1 MNIQTLPPVPF
12 QLPEALENLQ
22 TLAMNARWSWRRPV
36 QNLFRELDPELWS
49 QRATPVR
56 ILRETRNLPA
66 FASNPSFTKRV
77 NEAAQEL
84 QTYLAESPK
93 SEPLVAYFCA
103 EFGLHSSLFLYS
115 GGLGILAGDHCKEA
129 SDLNLPFVAIGLFY
143 RRGFFRQLVD
153 QTGRQEHEYPL
164 IPAEWMPLERVA
176 VDGKPLTIG
185 VEFPG
190 RTVHAAVWRMK
201 VGRITLL
208 LLDTDLPENAPEDR
222 PITSQLYTS
231 GRDMRLH
238 QEIIL
243 GVGGTRALFALGI
256 QPGVYHLNEGHSALL
271 LLERIQTKARAGTSF
286 NEACKAVRESSI
298 LTIHTPVPAGNERF
312 DMKHARALIEPI
324 LAGSGVTAN
333 QITKLAVDSEGD
345 KTTFDMTGLAV
356 RLTRAAN
363 GVSLLH
369 GRTADSTW
377 GTIARKPLIGVTNG
391 VHVPTWLGPHMRA
404 LFETHGASF
413 EPVTDLA
420 LAARK
425 GQRAEW
431 SGAEKISG
439 QELLEAHRLQK
450 EALVEFARSRMFSQ
464 LARHGVGPSGLREWV
479 DLLDPDAFLIGFA
492 RRFATYKR
500 ANLILRDLKR
510 FRKLVNQP
518 GRKVQVLFA
527 GKAHPADGAGQAL
540 IQQVYRATQQPEF
553 RGSVFFL
560 EEYDI
565 EAGGKLV
572 QGADI
577 WLNNPIRPLEASG
590 TSGMKAAANGVPNV
604 SILDGW
610 WDEAC
615 EHGVNGW
622 AIGDRTAKK
631 SSQAQDAADAK
642 ALYGVLE
649 HDVLAT
655 YADKKAWAQ
664 VMRRSIATS
673 VHAFSTRRMLED
685 YLDQM
690 VR

>member
-1 MNIQTLPPVPF
+1 MKIQTLPPTPF
-12 QLPEALENLQ
+12 TLPTELKSLEV
-22 TLAMNARWSWRRPV
+22 LAMNARWSWRRPV
-36 QNLFRELDPELWS
+36 QDLFRELDPELWA

-56 ILRETRNLPA
+56 ILRETRNLSK
-66 FASNPSFTKRV
+66 FAGDASFVQRT
-77 NEAAQEL
+77 NEAAAEL
-84 QTYLAESPK
+84 TAYLAQSPRD
-93 SEPLVAYFCA
+93 EPLVAYFCA
-103 EFGLHSSLFLYS
+103 EFGMHSSLLLYS

-129 SDLNLPFVAIGLFY
+129 SDLNLPFIAVGLFY

-164 IPAEWMPLERVA
+164 VPSEWMPMERVA
-176 VDGKPLTIG
+176 VDGKPLTVT
-185 VEFPG
+185 VEFPE
-190 RTVHAAVWRMK
+190 RLVHAAVWRMK
-201 VGRITLL
+201 VGRIDLL
-208 LLDTDLPENAPEDR
+208 LMDTDLPENAPEDR

-243 GVGGTRALFALGI
+243 GVGGTRALAALGI
-256 QPGVYHLNEGHSALL
+256 QPSVYHLNEGHSALL
-271 LLERIQTKARAGTSF
+271 LLERIQSKVRAGSSF
-286 NEACKAVRESSI
+286 KTACHEVRESSI

-312 DMKHARALIEPI
+312 DMKHAQGLIEPI
-324 LAGSGVTAN
+324 HAGSGVSAK
-333 QITKLAVDSEGD
+333 QITKMAVDSEGD

-369 GRTADSTW
+369 GRTADGTW
-377 GTIARKPLIGVTNG
+377 GTIAAKPLIGVTNG
-391 VHVPTWLGPHMRA
+391 VHMPTWLGPDMRA
-404 LFETHGASF
+404 LFEKHGASF
-413 EPVTDLA
+413 EPVTELA
-420 LAARK
+420 LTERTD
-425 GQRAEW
+425 QRAEW
-431 SGAEKISG
+431 SGAAIISD
-439 QELLEAHRLQK
+439 QELFEAHRLQK
-450 EALVEFARSRMFSQ
+450 EALVEFARHRMFSQ

-518 GRKVQVLFA
+518 GRKVQILFA

-540 IQQVYRATQQPEF
+540 IQQVYQATQQPEF

-622 AIGDRTAKK
+622 AIGDRTAKRN
-631 SSQAQDAADAK
+631 SAAQDTADAK
-642 ALYGVLE
+642 ALYQVLE
-649 HDVLAT
+649 RDVLAT
-655 YADKKAWAQ
+655 YADKMKWAQ

-685 YLDQM
+685 YLEQM